1 MMVLCLYLL
10 CSVDLLINLSVTS
23 VLKIEILVY
32 TFLTF
37 VLQQPT
43 APSADSKSQVLL
55 RLESTQLSSQ

>member
-1 MMVLCLYLL
+1 MMVLSLDLL

-23 VLKIEILVY
+23 VLKIEILVS

-37 VLQQPT
+37 VQQPT